1 MKNVSRHGQGGK
13 IASGCE
19 PARVQHHLFAMHI
32 DDNKYLFH
40 IGKLENNLLGIQ
52 PFKLSGSIF
61 KSTQQF
67 WRAYSFYGEVVTG
80 ESFLETRRRKC
91 TISTFQHS
99 RASKEQPQTEC
110 GSVHVVVAWNVFLV
124 NQRITLS
131 KSLFIELPGLS
142 KKVSMNR
149 N

>member
-1 MKNVSRHGQGGK
+1 MVREARLLLVVNQQECNSIISLPCIQMIINIYLIQENWK
-13 IASGCE
+13 ITCQVYSLSSFQVPSLSLLSSFE
-19 PARVQHHLFAMHI
+19 EHI
-32 DDNKYLFH
+32 HFMVRQLQ
-40 IGKLENNLLGIQ
+40 ENHSQNG
-52 PFKLSGSIF
+52 
-61 KSTQQF
+61 
-67 WRAYSFYGEVVTG
+67 
-80 ESFLETRRRKC
+80 KC
-91 TISTFQHS
+91 TLSTFQHS
-99 RASKEQPQTEC
+99 RDSKEQPQTEC